1 MESSVHDPVGHK
13 NNHFRQPSVLNEF
26 LHLLLK
32 IGIIVLIFWFV
43 FSFVFGIYRVH
54 SIEMKPAIQDGDL
67 VLFYR
72 LSKDPQV
79 SETVVYQYKGNT
91 YIGRVIAKE
100 GDVVDIDENGLLIN
114 GSYQQESGIYTSTTQ
129 FEEGIDFPVTVAQG
143 EVFLLGDNRPEATDS
158 RIFGCVKE
166 SSLLGKVVG
175 FFRRRGI

>member
-1 MESSVHDPVGHK
+1 MESTAYDPLGHK
-13 NNHFRQPSVLNEF
+13 KNQFRQPSVLNEF

-32 IGIIVLIFWFV
+32 IVIIALIFWSLFT
-43 FSFVFGIYRVH
+43 FVFGIYRVQ

-79 SETVVYQYKGNT
+79 SETVVYRYEGKT
-91 YIGRVIAKE
+91 YTGRVIAKE

-129 FEEGIDFPVTVAQG
+129 FEEGIDFPITVPQG